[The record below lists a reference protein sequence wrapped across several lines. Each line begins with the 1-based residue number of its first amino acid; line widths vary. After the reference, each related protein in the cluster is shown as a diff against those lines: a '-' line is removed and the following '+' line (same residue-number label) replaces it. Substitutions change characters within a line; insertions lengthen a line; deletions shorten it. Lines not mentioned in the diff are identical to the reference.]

1 MPRRKRRRAWG
12 SIDPV
17 KPNAKYI
24 LRWYENT
31 PHGRVRRCETFYG
44 TYKQADLRLSQIRLE
59 HAEDAPCA
67 TVGQAYTL
75 WYLPSI
81 TRRMESSDLSEGSF
95 KQYTRI
101 WDSVVSPRWR
111 GVPLDSVR
119 PLDVQEWLSA
129 QKRGNA
135 QAALSVLRSIGALA
149 ERYEVAPNRF
159 AIKYE
164 LPPSENARRKGVL
177 TLDQADA
184 MFHRLHGARCEP
196 AFILACFGSCRSGE
210 SLGARV
216 DEVSSFEVDGLVF
229 ATVPITRRMEHSGC
243 LPVES
248 LKTPESRRTVCVPPP
263 YPERLL
269 DIAHSLARDRIEWL
283 AHRGDGLP
291 MNRGQLAHAWA
302 AESGNPVPFQNL
314 RNSWRTF
321 AQLEWGVGSDT
332 LELLMGHKLPGT
344 TGAHYMRPK
353 GDTLAHRFAEDFA
366 TRFSKLG
373 KVRQN

>member
-1 MPRRKRRRAWG
+1 MPRRSRRRAWG
-12 SIDPV
+12 SIDSV
-17 KPNAKYI
+17 IPNKKYV
-24 LRWYENT
+24 LRWMENT
-31 PHGRVRRCETFYG
+31 PEGRRRRCETFYG
-44 TYKQADLRLSQIRLE
+44 TYKEADLRMSQLRLE

-67 TVGQAYTL
+67 TVGQAYAA

-81 TRRMESSDLSEGSF
+81 TRRMESGDLSEGSF
-95 KQYTRI
+95 RQYTRI
-101 WDSVVSPRWR
+101 WDSVIAPRWD

-119 PLDVQEWLSA
+119 PLDVQEWLTS

-135 QAALSVLRSIGALA
+135 QVALSVLRSVGAFA

-164 LPPSENARRKGVL
+164 LPTNGNSRRKGVL

-216 DEVSSFEVDGLVF
+216 DEVSSFEVRGLVF
-229 ATVPITRRMEHSGC
+229 ATVPITRRMEHSGY
-243 LPVES
+243 LPIES

-263 YPERLL
+263 YSERLL
-269 DIAHSLARDRIEWL
+269 DIADGLARDRIEWL

-291 MNRGQLAHAWA
+291 MNRGTLAHAWS
-302 AESGNPVPFQNL
+302 AESGNPIPFQNL
-314 RNSWRTF
+314 RNSWRTL
-321 AQLEWGVGSDT
+321 AQLEWGIGSDT

-366 TRFSKLG
+366 SHFLELG